1 MMQMLDLLLL
11 LSNRSLRSFGGFPL
25 FGWSTFSSKTWEY
38 EARCCPNLGVCK
50 NVFILSHF
58 TVCMSTKFHVENKI
72 SIRIFKAL
80 LHNILAPGM
89 VDEQSKAWMVFLP
102 L

>member
-1 MMQMLDLLLL
+1 
-11 LSNRSLRSFGGFPL
+11 
-25 FGWSTFSSKTWEY
+25 
-38 EARCCPNLGVCK
+38 
-50 NVFILSHF
+50 
-58 TVCMSTKFHVENKI
+58 MSTKFHVENKI